1 MTTFQSKGE
10 PEACICTLKE
20 VFEASPILQKQC
32 LRDYYSVLGY
42 ALSRTEKMKEAED
55 TMLKVFNISLHHPTT
70 PERYFRDYAYAAAV
84 FYCNPQY
91 QKEVIEWCEEA
102 LDQVELCKNTSGKQS
117 VSAMLGSLYKR
128 NGNINKALDLFQ
140 QSKVEAE
147 ERADDLGL
155 LNSLH
160 SLINLFLYWDV
171 PEYANLYASEAIEVE
186 RNMTTQNPMI
196 SAQTYINKGRALL
209 QLGERDSVIFYTE
222 KARDI
227 CQHLPYNSSMVDVDL
242 LHGIYLTDKGYDST
256 HLGIQILQKVTML
269 GTDVNRAKA
278 YHQLAKTYLRD
289 SEESNAN

>member
-1 MTTFQSKGE
+1 
-10 PEACICTLKE
+10 
-20 VFEASPILQKQC
+20 
-32 LRDYYSVLGY
+32 
-42 ALSRTEKMKEAED
+42 
-55 TMLKVFNISLHHPTT
+55 MLKVFTIPLHHPT

-102 LDQVELCKNTSGKQS
+102 LDQVELCKNTSGKQW

-147 ERADDLGL
+147 ERTDDLGL

-209 QLGERDSVIFYTE
+209 QLGERDSIILCHLHS
-222 KARDI
+222 RQQG
-227 CQHLPYNSSMVDVDL
+227 CQFCFGLYPS
-242 LHGIYLTDKGYDST
+242 K
-256 HLGIQILQKVTML
+256 Q
-269 GTDVNRAKA
+269 
-278 YHQLAKTYLRD
+278 
-289 SEESNAN
+289 

>member
-1 MTTFQSKGE
+1 M
-10 PEACICTLKE
+10 
-20 VFEASPILQKQC
+20 
-32 LRDYYSVLGY
+32 
-42 ALSRTEKMKEAED
+42 
-55 TMLKVFNISLHHPTT
+55 
-70 PERYFRDYAYAAAV
+70 

-102 LDQVELCKNTSGKQS
+102 LDQVELCKNTSGKQW

-147 ERADDLGL
+147 ESANDLGL

-196 SAQTYINKGRALL
+196 SASMSDVILIDAPVSQMMRVL
-209 QLGERDSVIFYTE
+209 QWCEMECNGV
-222 KARDI
+222 
-227 CQHLPYNSSMVDVDL
+227 Q
-242 LHGIYLTDKGYDST
+242 
-256 HLGIQILQKVTML
+256 
-269 GTDVNRAKA
+269 
-278 YHQLAKTYLRD
+278 
-289 SEESNAN
+289 